1 MTGSVQIGKEM
12 KDMKKEI
19 KEYTDMEKSCKNCSL
34 YQGNSCEIFH
44 ATEDVAGSGCKADE
58 FYCSLFEE
66 KKKTITLYRYTY
78 EDDGEVWISNWTS
91 KQRGL
96 PRGCSVLKTE
106 TKEIDL

>member
-1 MTGSVQIGKEM
+1 MSKVYCKDCKWYKLETGFDEEHCLAGFYEKEDYKNKWTIYWAPNRVNKNNDC
-12 KDMKKEI
+12 KD
-19 KEYTDMEKSCKNCSL
+19 
-34 YQGNSCEIFH
+34 
-44 ATEDVAGSGCKADE
+44 
-58 FYCSLFEE
+58 YCSLFEE

>member
-1 MTGSVQIGKEM
+1 MSKN
-12 KDMKKEI
+12 
-19 KEYTDMEKSCKNCSL
+19 CKNCKDYDECGICGYVGGL
-34 YQGNSCEIFH
+34 VNVDADRFH
-44 ATEDVAGSGCKADE
+44 
-58 FYCSLFEE
+58 CSLFEE

>member
-1 MTGSVQIGKEM
+1 
-12 KDMKKEI
+12 MKKEI
-19 KEYTDMEKSCKNCSL
+19 KDWTNKSCKNCEDYDECGICGYVGGL
-34 YQGNSCEIFH
+34 
-44 ATEDVAGSGCKADE
+44 EDVDADR
-58 FYCSLFEE
+58 FHCSLFEE

>member
-58 FYCSLFEE
+58 FYCSLFEP
-66 KKKTITLYRYTY
+66 KKKTVKLYAYLK
-78 EDDGEVWISNWTS
+78 EDDGFHELIWHTHRRLNTDRYARVPGEDKEVQI
-91 KQRGL
+91 
-96 PRGCSVLKTE
+96 
-106 TKEIDL
+106 